1 MVEIPRHVMPAKT
14 SDQVRFLL
22 STKPAWIPGMRRND
36 GNYSRLLV
44 TTLET
49 PSVELRV
56 VQVLF
61 FTPACCV
68 SLLRVRSER
77 LGLKRRVAF
86 F

>member
-1 MVEIPRHVMPAKT
+1 MPVKT
-14 SDQVRFLL
+14 GIQVRFLL
-22 STKPAWIPGMRRND
+22 STKPAWIPACAGMTELE
-36 GNYSRLLV
+36 S
-44 TTLET
+44 TSSHHAET

-61 FTPACCV
+61 FTPAGCV

-77 LGLKRRVAF
+77 LGLKRRIAF